1 MILTT
6 GPNRGA
12 RKESFYCCAIVRVS
26 AVTDFCANTQGLDS
40 DRWVFVLPPE
50 SRREIAQ
57 LGMSLKLLI
66 RADVEPLEEPE
77 LFF

>member
-1 MILTT
+1 M
-6 GPNRGA
+6 
-12 RKESFYCCAIVRVS
+12 RVS
-26 AVTDFCANTQGLDS
+26 AVTDFYVNTQGLDS

-57 LGMSLKLLI
+57 LGMRLMLLV